1 MFENFDPREGKRL
14 QILDEDGNLNSE
26 QHGLPMLTDRQAL
39 NAYKTMIIAR
49 EADDW
54 AVSLNRQGRMPTYPP
69 GKGQEAN
76 SIVSLMA
83 VKNDDWFVQAFR
95 ELGGLLIRGVP
106 LTNHYLYFL
115 GNEMGSHYE
124 PGKYHVLPI
133 SVPIASQLPHAVGLA
148 YAEQYKGSDRLTLV
162 FNGDGGTSVGDFHE
176 SLNFAGVWNAP
187 VIFFVQNNQYAI
199 SVPRHHQT
207 ASTTIAEKAFG
218 SGFEGVQVD
227 GNDVFAVYAATKLAA
242 DHARKGGG
250 PTLIEGFTYRLGA
263 HTTADDPTRYRE
275 DDEVVEWKQ
284 KDPVIRLEK
293 YVKNKKLITEK
304 QIEKLKKDARKQAH
318 SAFEEADNFQKEW
331 LAKTFRY
338 TFKTMPP
345 ILEAQLQ
352 QRRELEKGMN

>member
-14 QILDEDGNLNSE
+14 QILNEDGQINSDLPK
-26 QHGLPMLTDRQAL
+26 LPMLTNKQAL
-39 NAYKTMIIAR
+39 HAFKIMVITR

-69 GKGQEAN
+69 VKGQEAN
-76 SIVSLMA
+76 SIGSLMA
-83 VKNDDWFVQAFR
+83 VKNEDWFVQAFR

-106 LTNHYLYFL
+106 LTQHYLYFL
-115 GNEMGSHYE
+115 GNEMGSFYE
-124 PGKYHVLPI
+124 PEKYHVLPI
-133 SVPIASQLPHAVGLA
+133 SVPISSQLPHAVGLA
-148 YAEQYKGSDRLTLV
+148 YAEQYKGTDNITIV

-187 VIFFVQNNQYAI
+187 VIFYVQNNQYAI

-218 SGFEGVQVD
+218 YGFEGVQVD

-242 DHARKGGG
+242 NHARKGNG

-275 DDEVVEWKQ
+275 DQEVADWIK
-284 KDPVIRLEK
+284 KDPLIRLEK
-293 YVKNKKLITEK
+293 YVLNNKLITEQ
-304 QIEKLKKDARKQAH
+304 QIVTLKKEAKKQAH
-318 SAFEEADNFQKEW
+318 AAFEEADNFQKES
-331 LAKTFRY
+331 LDNTFRY
-338 TFKTMPP
+338 TFKNIPP
-345 ILEAQLQ
+345 ILEEQLE
-352 QRRELEKGMN
+352 QRRELEGGLK